1 MVGANTVST
10 TITEGLIFIAS
21 PRDANSVGYVMQT
34 RLFGQV
40 VKLAI
45 RCNCDVFG
53 TQTVRQSS

>member
-53 TQTVRQSS
+53 T